1 MVPAALPV
9 PESRPSDRPRPYCPC
24 RCVRSRSVRS
34 IIVTPGE
41 WRKRRRAGRRRIRSG
56 DLAIDQIWALHRSKN
71 WYYVHS
77 SSKVAAMRTI
87 LLSSAAIVAAVAI
100 SAAAASDT
108 AQAASRFDGS
118 WTVQITTRR
127 GACDPSSS
135 FGVEIHDGVVSGA
148 ASGRV
153 SKNGAVSVSV
163 SSGGS
168 YASGS
173 GRLSTGSG
181 GGSWHGVGSRG
192 ACSGTWVAG
201 RR

>member
-1 MVPAALPV
+1 MVDVHDRCVPALIALNPQG
-9 PESRPSDRPRPYCPC
+9 PTLFIGSIG
-24 RCVRSRSVRS
+24 SV
-34 IIVTPGE
+34 
-41 WRKRRRAGRRRIRSG
+41 KRGVAVGVGNEI
-56 DLAIDQIWALHRSKN
+56 DLAFKRCDLRDRRDYDYSREGH
-71 WYYVHS
+71 
-77 SSKVAAMRTI
+77 
-87 LLSSAAIVAAVAI
+87 
-100 SAAAASDT
+100 
-108 AQAASRFDGS
+108 AASRFDGS

-135 FGVEIHDGVVSGA
+135 FGFEIHDGVVSSA

-153 SKNGAVSVSV
+153 SKSGAVSVSV

-173 GRLSTGSG
+173 GRLSTSSG

>member
-1 MVPAALPV
+1 
-9 PESRPSDRPRPYCPC
+9 
-24 RCVRSRSVRS
+24 
-34 IIVTPGE
+34 
-41 WRKRRRAGRRRIRSG
+41 
-56 DLAIDQIWALHRSKN
+56 
-71 WYYVHS
+71 
-77 SSKVAAMRTI
+77 MRTI
-87 LLSSAAIVAAVAI
+87 LHSSTAIVAAVAI
-100 SAAAASDT
+100 VATAARDT

-118 WTVQITTRR
+118 WIVQITTRR

-135 FGVEIHDGVVSGA
+135 FGVEIHDGIVSGA
-148 ASGRV
+148 GSGRV
-153 SKNGAVSVSV
+153 SKSGAVSVSV

-173 GRLSTGSG
+173 GRLSTSSG